1 MWKTIMCYSMVASV
15 ALNAAFVGIWLAY
28 AVASQPSPRQA
39 GKTTTQQ
46 QAIWCP
52 LHRELDI
59 TEAQWARIEPQLAE
73 FQAAV
78 TELRQRFQAIRP
90 EVIDLIAAEDS
101 NLEAIR
107 AKQDEILAT
116 KRKIQRLMVD
126 HLIAEKQ
133 VLTPDQQSQ
142 LFKMLRE
149 QSECRVGPPMSR
161 QGIMSGAGGPG
172 TGQILGD
179 HRDGT
184 DTGET
189 Q

>member
-1 MWKTIMCYSMVASV
+1 MSYSMVASV

-28 AVASQPSPRQA
+28 AVASQPRPQQA
-39 GKTTTQQ
+39 GETTTQ

-78 TELRQRFQAIRP
+78 T
-90 EVIDLIAAEDS
+90 
-101 NLEAIR
+101 
-107 AKQDEILAT
+107 
-116 KRKIQRLMVD
+116 
-126 HLIAEKQ
+126 
-133 VLTPDQQSQ
+133 
-142 LFKMLRE
+142 
-149 QSECRVGPPMSR
+149 
-161 QGIMSGAGGPG
+161 
-172 TGQILGD
+172 D

-184 DTGET
+184 DAGET